1 VIAFGVAFY
10 THASEWDRITHTKAG
25 YVAGGLIVSR
35 IFWGFLCTGYA
46 KFKSF
51 PPNPEGAVRYAWKTL
66 QGRSKPFVGHNP
78 AGSLVIYLLLA
89 LGLIT
94 VISGFLVFN
103 DGWLFNAP
111 DLLHAI
117 HFYSAW
123 TWLGLVCLHVLG
135 VITESIVHKDNLII
149 AMFTGVKHDANQA
162 VEPKN
167 RESVSRET
175 YRVFAIFGLPFRWV
189 LKLFGK
195 K

>member
-25 YVAGGLIVSR
+25 YVAGGLIISR

-149 AMFTGVKHDANQA
+149 AMFTGVKYDANQA

-175 YRVFAIFGLPFRWV
+175 YRVFAIFGLPCRWV

>member
-25 YVAGGLIVSR
+25 YIAGGLIVSR

-175 YRVFAIFGLPFRWV
+175 YRVFAIFGLPFRWA